1 MQYHCLQMQVAMQV
15 QAAEHDKLDEATGGK
30 SVMMEDTACAV
41 TAAAVQVTSGV
52 ATSDAETQA
61 L

>member
-1 MQYHCLQMQVAMQV
+1 MEV
-15 QAAEHDKLDEATGGK
+15 QAAEHDKLDEAAGRQIPQKK
-30 SVMMEDTACAV
+30 SI
-41 TAAAVQVTSGV
+41 TAAASAAGVQATSRV

>member
-1 MQYHCLQMQVAMQV
+1 MEV
-15 QAAEHDKLDEATGGK
+15 QAAEHDKLDDATGGK
-30 SVMMEDTACAV
+30 TVMREDTTSAV
-41 TAAAVQVTSGV
+41 TAAVVQATSGV

>member
-1 MQYHCLQMQVAMQV
+1 MEV
-15 QAAEHDKLDEATGGK
+15 QAAEHDKLDEVAGGQVPQKK
-30 SVMMEDTACAV
+30 SI
-41 TAAAVQVTSGV
+41 TAATSAAGVQTTSRV